1 VCVRT
6 WAEAQQVCE
15 RMCRRGTERTLS
27 RLVVGLCMHESNQPR
42 PGVAPGDPQ
51 HEAEGWTSS
60 SGAESMRS
68 DAATRASDFVRQ
80 SQDTVEMTY
89 SRLALNKR
97 GLLTTAASTKSQ

>member
-1 VCVRT
+1 MRVEGSKRQAYHLV
-6 WAEAQQVCE
+6 ASV
-15 RMCRRGTERTLS
+15 TE
-27 RLVVGLCMHESNQPR
+27 VIVGLCKHESNQPR

>member
-1 VCVRT
+1 MCVRT

-51 HEAEGWTSS
+51 HEAEGWTWCPR
-60 SGAESMRS
+60 GLREYAQQVLLYGK
-68 DAATRASDFVRQ
+68 DPAK
-80 SQDTVEMTY
+80 MTY
-89 SRLALNKR
+89 SRMDLIKR
-97 GLLTTAASTKSQ
+97 GLFATAASAKSQ

>member
-1 VCVRT
+1 
-6 WAEAQQVCE
+6 
-15 RMCRRGTERTLS
+15 
-27 RLVVGLCMHESNQPR
+27 MHESNQPR

-80 SQDTVEMTY
+80 RQDTVEMTY

-97 GLLTTAASTKSQ
+97 GLLATVASTKS